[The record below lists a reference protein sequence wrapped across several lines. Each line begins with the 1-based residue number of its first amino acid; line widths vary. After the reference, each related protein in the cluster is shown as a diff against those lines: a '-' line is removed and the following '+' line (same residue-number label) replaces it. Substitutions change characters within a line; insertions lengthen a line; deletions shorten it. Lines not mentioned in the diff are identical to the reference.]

1 MFLIFHYFNQLTP
14 QRDCIALLISVSLF
28 PAATAFSIKESEM
41 SELDPSF
48 IKSSVNGIPNFWA
61 ISLTLSYEALASID
75 AVAEACE
82 RACTGAAGFGIAI
95 GFGAITAAGAAVAA
109 AATYALC
116 LANTEAITD

>member
-1 MFLIFHYFNQLTP
+1 
-14 QRDCIALLISVSLF
+14 
-28 PAATAFSIKESEM
+28 M